1 MSSPKALPTGS
12 MVLVTGGQSTTIQ
25 TAHGSFL
32 ITHAAQVNG
41 FVASHVA
48 DQLLEHGYGVR
59 GTARDEVK
67 LNLALDALRKR
78 HPDSTVE
85 GVVVPDMVADH
96 AFDEA
101 MSGVSGV
108 AHVASDVS
116 TRMKLSNRPL
126 KDFLTSAPS
135 HRREGKKT
143 RNTLHLLTL
152 HISHYRSASLLIPQS

>member
-12 MVLVTGGQSTTIQ
+12 MVLVTGGQSITIQ

-116 TRMKLSNRPL
+116 ERMKLSNRSL
-126 KDFLTSAPS
+126 KGILTSAPS

-143 RNTLHLLTL
+143 RNTLADPPYFTL
-152 HISHYRSASLLIPQS
+152 